1 MHSDSSE
8 VTSAR
13 ITADSVLT
21 ATHITDV
28 SSDLIGTLLNRGER
42 LREAMVMSTEDES
55 NNREEEPTEHTF
67 WDSDIVDT
75 KRLVTRILNVFN

>member
-55 NNREEEPTEHTF
+55 NNKEQPTEHAF
-67 WDSDIVDT
+67 WDSDMVDT